1 MADGGKAHYIEI
13 WREVPEETPKR
24 FEAGTFQERDLWQVW
39 GVQRTTSPP
48 SSSSLVVLD
57 TVYNFSIIHVTL
69 RSLSDRN
76 LNLLLSPAALPA
88 SPIPEM
94 VIFLMEIKDSPI
106 VNKSISSTHN
116 Y

>member
-1 MADGGKAHYIEI
+1 MAVKHITYKYRGKCQKRHLKDLKLGPFRRGTRGRSGGC
-13 WREVPEETPKR
+13 R
-24 FEAGTFQERDLWQVW
+24 GLL
-39 GVQRTTSPP
+39 SPP

-106 VNKSISSTHN
+106 VN
-116 Y
+116 

>member
-1 MADGGKAHYIEI
+1 M
-13 WREVPEETPKR
+13 
-24 FEAGTFQERDLWQVW
+24 
-39 GVQRTTSPP
+39 
-48 SSSSLVVLD
+48 VLD

-106 VNKSISSTHN
+106 VN
-116 Y
+116 